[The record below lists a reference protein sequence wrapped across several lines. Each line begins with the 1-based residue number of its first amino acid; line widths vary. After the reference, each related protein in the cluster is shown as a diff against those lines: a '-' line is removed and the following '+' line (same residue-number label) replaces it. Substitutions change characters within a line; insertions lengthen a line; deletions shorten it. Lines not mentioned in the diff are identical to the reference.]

1 MKTLDRYLLR
11 ELAFPFL
18 IALVG
23 FLIFILLNLILGLRD
38 FMLDRSI
45 GLWTILELLAYQLPF
60 FLVLSL
66 PVATLFAIFLA
77 LGRLV
82 HDREIIALQA
92 SGLSLKR
99 IVLPILIA
107 SLLISGFGL
116 FLNDKMV
123 PWANQRYQG
132 LIRQLILKRSTLQI
146 QDNTFFRDPQGRFF
160 YVKHYDRESGRL
172 EGIMVYDLAG
182 AAYLPELG
190 GRYPNV
196 IVADEG
202 SWDGEIWRLK
212 EGVVHK
218 YDEKGHL
225 EYELHFESLSID
237 VGGGL
242 EQLFLASRTPQEMS
256 LSELAAQIR
265 LLRASGLRAEGLIVE
280 YHSKLSIPL
289 AGFIFAL
296 FGAPLS
302 LIFSTRSRAAGIVLG
317 VFFVGLFQG
326 GLVWTSTLGRRGL
339 IPPGLSAW
347 LPNIFFGSFGLL
359 LFAVMDRVSQLDLQE
374 RLRRRLRLG
383 LRWHLFLVLVL
394 FGLLFISISG
404 LAGGQPKEEPLELRR
419 PRLELRA
426 DSLTISSDWATF
438 SAEGHVTVRY
448 GDSSLSAGRLEM
460 EMSRSGSEKGR
471 RWVLQ
476 AKEGI
481 ELLTEEISARGE
493 ELRAELEQDSE
504 GRLSLKEAELLNF
517 SGEERGAPQGQGARP
532 SLRYRGGRAHL
543 LFGQNQELERI
554 ELSGRAEVDY
564 RDGQVAAEEIVILPA
579 GRARLWQAELGA
591 FRGRGSFINAR
602 GEKHLLRYEGEQ
614 ARLAFTE
621 EAEMERLEIAR
632 GAFTTCSC
640 SEEIEKEA
648 YCITAD
654 RVLIFD
660 DDLLVGVNITLRA
673 FGLKVFWAPLYLAPL
688 KEEQKGPFLPEL
700 GRSATRGW
708 FAKWRLPFALDERN
722 YGFVL
727 LDYFNRYHQL
737 GGGVDLNY
745 DLLGNSGS
753 LHLYRIFGEIGLFEL
768 ALSERARL
776 PQGVGLDL
784 AANYRSQ
791 LEEEAEGQ
799 HMGYQARLSGSR
811 SSWNW
816 NLAFGHDQYV
826 GIPKEGEELKY
837 RALARLPE
845 LTLSQS
851 AQKVGPLSYSLGL
864 SFGRYRERK
873 LDESAFDEGSR
884 FSGAINLGL
893 EELAFHEGKL
903 KLRANGSYRLSLYGL
918 TGLSAL
924 TVSPSLSLL
933 PMEGLNLSLA
943 YSYQLVRG
951 ESPFAFDRE
960 TKLNR
965 LDLRGSWTPPGLPG
979 LQGRLLTGYDFV
991 GKAFLP
997 LELGLSLRLGPSLTA
1012 LSLSYNLNE
1021 GRFQEAGLKGSL
1033 ALAGKGW
1040 SLSAEGGFDLLSGRF
1055 SDLIARLLV
1064 GQFKLG
1070 LRYDLNELRLK
1081 RVNTELALRLTEDWA
1096 ASFKGEYDLG
1106 LGRLTTF
1113 QYGLVRSFCH
1123 SCWEIGLFADR
1134 GRWWLSAKI
1143 NAFPTAAIR
1152 YSPTDQELAFGD

>member
-45 GLWTILELLAYQLPF
+45 SLWTILELLAYQLPF

-107 SLLISGFGL
+107 SLFISGFGL
-116 FLNDKMV
+116 FLNDRMV

-132 LIRQLILKRSTLQI
+132 LIRQLILKRSAPQI

-172 EGIMVYDLAG
+172 EGIMVYDLTG

-212 EGVVHK
+212 DGVVHK

-225 EYELHFESLSID
+225 EYELQFESLSID

-242 EQLFLASRTPQEMS
+242 EQLFLTSRTPQEMS
-256 LSELAAQIR
+256 LAELAAQIR

-317 VFFVGLFQG
+317 VFLVGLFQG

-347 LPNIFFGSFGLL
+347 IPNILFGGFGLL

-374 RLRRRLRLG
+374 RLRRRRGLG
-383 LRWHLFLVLVL
+383 LRWRLLVLAC
-394 FGLLFISISG
+394 FGLLFISSVP
-404 LAGGQPKEEPLELRR
+404 ASGQPKEPLELTR

-426 DSLTISSDWATF
+426 DSLTLSEDWATF

-460 EMSRSGSEKGR
+460 SRSSSEKGR

-493 ELRAELEQDSE
+493 ELRAELEEEDDT

-517 SGEERGAPQGQGARP
+517 SGEERVPADNQEAR
-532 SLRYRGGRAHL
+532 SLLRYRGGRAHL
-543 LFGQNQELERI
+543 RFGQNQELERI
-554 ELSGRAEVDY
+554 ELSAGAEVDY
-564 RDGQVAAEEIVILPA
+564 RDGRVTAEEITVLPTEGQ
-579 GRARLWQAELGA
+579 GRWLAELGA

-602 GEKHLLRYEGEQ
+602 GEKHLLRYEGER
-614 ARLAFTE
+614 AKLAFTE

-640 SEEIEKEA
+640 SEEIKKEA
-648 YCITAD
+648 YCITAQ

-660 DDLLVGVNITLRA
+660 DDLLVGMNITLWA
-673 FGLKVFWAPLYLAPL
+673 FGLPVFWAPLYLAPL

-722 YGFVL
+722 YGFAL

-753 LHLYRIFGEIGLFEL
+753 LHLYRIFGEMGLFEL
-768 ALSERARL
+768 ALSDRARL
-776 PQGVGLDL
+776 PQGVMLNL

-791 LEEEAEGQ
+791 IEEEAEGQ
-799 HMGYQARLSGSR
+799 HMGYQAHLSGSR
-811 SSWNW
+811 SGWNW

-826 GIPKEGEELKY
+826 GIPEEGEELKY
-837 RALARLPE
+837 RALAWLPE
-845 LTLSQS
+845 LTLSHS
-851 AQKVGPLSYSLGL
+851 AQKVGPLNYSLGL

-873 LDESAFDEGSR
+873 LDEAALYEGTR
-884 FSGAINLGL
+884 FAGLLNLGL
-893 EELAFHEGKL
+893 AEITFHEGR
-903 KLRANGSYRLSLYGL
+903 LRLRSGGSYQISLYGATRMEILSASSSLNLSPLRGLGLSLTHSYRL
-918 TGLSAL
+918 
-924 TVSPSLSLL
+924 
-933 PMEGLNLSLA
+933 
-943 YSYQLVRG
+943 VRG
-951 ESPFAFDRE
+951 WSPFAFDTE
-960 TKLNR
+960 TRLNR
-965 LDLRGSWTPPGLPG
+965 LDLGGSWTSEG
-979 LQGRLLTGYDFV
+979 LQGSLTTGYDLEEAEFD
-991 GKAFLP
+991 P
-997 LELGLSLRLGPSLTA
+997 LRLSLSYRLGPSRSTLN
-1012 LSLSYNLNE
+1012 LDYDLNE
-1021 GRFQEAGLKGSL
+1021 GQLQEVAFQEVLTGEGWSFSL
-1033 ALAGKGW
+1033 ASGYDF
-1040 SLSAEGGFDLLSGRF
+1040 SNGRF
-1055 SDLIARLLV
+1055 SDLIAKLALER
-1064 GQFKLG
+1064 FKLG
-1070 LRYDLNELRLK
+1070 LRYDPNRLFLERLNAEASLQLG
-1081 RVNTELALRLTEDWA
+1081 EDWRL
-1096 ASFKGEYDLG
+1096 SFAGEYDFETRRFTAL
-1106 LGRLTTF
+1106 
-1113 QYGLVRSFCH
+1113 QYGIMRGFCH
-1123 SCWEIGLFADR
+1123 DCWEIGLYGD
-1134 GRWWLSAKI
+1134 GEGIWLQAKI
-1143 NAFPTAAIR
+1143 SAFPTAAIR
-1152 YSPTDQELAFGD
+1152 YSPTDQELAFGE